1 MRINFNPKDYDAIY
15 NIAVKK
21 LGYPLDCFLTDDVI
35 EIDDDDFKK
44 FVDYIPSINNN
55 SILETSKVNISKLAY
70 ELYKLDWKESHNITP
85 EEEASALKDYFEG
98 LIDSPSNYTFA
109 EYIEEF
115 VYKGMLYVCYEE
127 FCDAEYLEE
136 EYIRSLLKDE
146 HLIKLYL
153 EDLKERG

>member
-1 MRINFNPKDYDAIY
+1 MRINFNPKDYDSIY

-21 LGYPLDCFLTDDVI
+21 LGYSPDCFLTDDVI
-35 EIDDDDFKK
+35 EINDNDFEK
-44 FVDYIPSINNN
+44 FVNCILPENNN
-55 SILETSKVNISKLAY
+55 SLLMTKKANISRLAY

-85 EEEASALKDYFEG
+85 EEEAFALKDYFEG

-115 VYKGMLYVCYEE
+115 GYKGMLYVCYEE